1 MSYGYGWAWE
11 ELLLKKQTLRDKV
24 VQASKSGNFDE
35 LLENHNSAQLRRAVN
50 TLVDDG
56 MKEERFQPLL
66 DKLGKPFKVDGKEN
80 PEYERPQEVEMYE
93 SFMKGNHEELVK
105 FLTEGGRGTI
115 TPRISRLIKWNS
127 ENGDALLKYV
137 KDKPELYGYITKDI
151 TLTLPNNFDRDI
163 LDDYQFVMERDI
175 KVTLPEFLTIEQ
187 GKALAGGQPSQPIER
202 TAFARIFKAPEYK
215 DKIVATSVKLEASTI
230 DGGFAADYLNMV
242 VTNLRGNTREPFM
255 PVISYSEAPSP
266 ARIKAAQKEFFGAL
280 TGGGTSRMYPAM
292 EYILRNEKLD
302 LDVGFVRTQTKE
314 TLQEVELANKFQRA
328 EIDDDE
334 LNKLYNKFVK
344 VKTDED
350 GNVTNVTGYSKFKQ
364 AVVDAGLE
372 NEYNKFL
379 KETQVRRYTLPVE
392 VRDALV
398 AMIDNEADEKQVR
411 LVKSKLGHLF
421 SKVGFKRSVREMR
434 KKKINY
440 GDPDK
445 IKEALLSMEEKA
457 EGTVS
462 ITDKLFLER
471 VNFLFDDVDQDPLGN
486 AILQLRT
493 KHSDGSRFRLKDMR
507 LSSKQVLQFSDLLT
521 MVLQLSRKMIR
532 DSKLQV
538 SLIKL
543 LKETDAKKKKQAEDE
558 FKTKLSDTYS
568 KVHKSVLD
576 AIRKKMVQVMEEP
589 LLHNK
594 SGAIQPYDWINENRS

>member
-66 DKLGKPFKVDGKEN
+66 DKLGTAKRADGKDN
-80 PEYERPQEVEMYE
+80 PEYERPNEKEVEMYE
-93 SFMKGNHEELVK
+93 SFMNGNHEELVE
-105 FLTEGGRGTI
+105 FLNDGTDGNK
-115 TPRISRLIKWNS
+115 RVKISRLIKWNS

-255 PVISYSEAPSP
+255 PTFSVSEAPSSGQI
-266 ARIKAAQKEFFGAL
+266 REAQKLFFGAK

-328 EIDDDE
+328 EIDDKE

-372 NEYNKFL
+372 DDYNKFL

-486 AILQLRT
+486 FLSGMDSGG
-493 KHSDGSRFRLKDMR
+493 KFRLKDMQ
-507 LSSKQVLQFSDLLT
+507 LSSKQVLQFSDLLV
-521 MVLQLSRKMIR
+521 MVLQLSRKMLR
-532 DSKLQV
+532 DSKLQM
-538 SLIKL
+538 SLKRL
-543 LKETDAKKKKQAEDE
+543 LRETDSKKRKEAEDE
-558 FKTKLSDTYS
+558 FKTKLSESYS
-568 KVHKSVLD
+568 KIHKGVLD
-576 AIRKKMVQVMEEP
+576 AIRRKMVQVMEEP